1 MIFLK
6 PNIQEQMKQHVGKQL
21 AILVVLLELLIRLK
35 LAQSEKLIQ
44 VKFPS
49 KARTTNDNLK

>member
-1 MIFLK
+1 
-6 PNIQEQMKQHVGKQL
+6 MKQHVGKQL